1 MAKSFYPPLILSA
14 SSRVHSTFLT
24 KAELPTQSFHRL
36 QETFPSA
43 SEVGYALAPSQGPMR
58 VPFAFVASG
67 LLAISLPAGVGVA
80 QTAIDSQRVTFRAGA
95 DSTLLKGQLKGD
107 QTIDY
112 KLRAG
117 AGQTLT
123 VELKGSNVQNYFNV
137 MAAGTDTALFIGS
150 SSGNR
155 FRGPLPSDGD
165 VRVRVYLMRP
175 AARRNESSTYSLKAR
190 ISGAP
195 LAPVPASR
203 DALIPGTPY
212 HASADVPCG
221 SGSSGKAARCKAS
234 VIRRANNSATVVVM
248 NPEGQKRQFLFVKG
262 KAVAS
267 DQPEKLSVQRRGD
280 VSVLLL
286 GENFERY
293 EIVDALVVG
302 G

>member
-1 MAKSFYPPLILSA
+1 MRAPLA
-14 SSRVHSTFLT
+14 
-24 KAELPTQSFHRL
+24 
-36 QETFPSA
+36 
-43 SEVGYALAPSQGPMR
+43 
-58 VPFAFVASG
+58 FAAAG
-67 LLAISLPAGVGVA
+67 LLAISLPAGVGLA
-80 QTAIDSQRVTFRAGA
+80 QPAIESQRVTFRAGA
-95 DSTLLKGQLKGD
+95 DSTLLTGQLKGD

-123 VELKGSNVQNYFNV
+123 VELKGSNPQNYFNV
-137 MAAGTDTALFIGS
+137 MAAGADTALFIGS

-175 AARRNESSTYSLKAR
+175 AARRNESSTYSLKVG

-195 LAPVPASR
+195 LATVPASR
-203 DALIPGTPY
+203 DALIPGTPF
-212 HASADVPCG
+212 HASADVPCS
-221 SGSSGKAARCKAS
+221 SGSSGKAASCKAS
-234 VIRRANNSATVVVM
+234 VIRRANNGATVVVM

-267 DQPEKLSVQRRGD
+267 DQPEKLTVQRRGD
-280 VSVLLL
+280 VSVLVL
-286 GENFERY
+286 GENVERY
-293 EIVDALVVG
+293 EIIDALVVG

>member
-1 MAKSFYPPLILSA
+1 
-14 SSRVHSTFLT
+14 
-24 KAELPTQSFHRL
+24 
-36 QETFPSA
+36 
-43 SEVGYALAPSQGPMR
+43 MR
-58 VPFAFVASG
+58 APFAFAAAG
-67 LLAISLPAGVGVA
+67 LLSISLPAAGALAQVA
-80 QTAIDSQRVTFRAGA
+80 IESQRVTFRAGA

-123 VELKGSNVQNYFNV
+123 VELKGSNPQNYFNV
-137 MAAGTDTALFIGS
+137 MAAGTDNALFIGS

-155 FRGPLPSDGD
+155 FSGLLPSDGD

-175 AARRNESSTYSLKAR
+175 AARRNETSTYSLKVG
-190 ISGAP
+190 IGGAP

-212 HASADVPCG
+212 HASADVPCV
-221 SGSSGKAARCKAS
+221 SGSSGKAS
-234 VIRRANNSATVVVM
+234 VIRRANTSATVVVT
-248 NPEGQKRQFLFVKG
+248 NPEGQKRQVLFVKG
-262 KAVAS
+262 QAVAT
-267 DQPEKLSVQRRGD
+267 DQPEKLTVQRRGD

>member
-1 MAKSFYPPLILSA
+1 MRDPLALVAAGIL
-14 SSRVHSTFLT
+14 V
-24 KAELPTQSFHRL
+24 
-36 QETFPSA
+36 
-43 SEVGYALAPSQGPMR
+43 M
-58 VPFAFVASG
+58 
-67 LLAISLPAGVGVA
+67 SLPAGAGLA
-80 QTAIDSQRVTFRAGA
+80 QPAIEGQKVMFRAGA
-95 DSTLLKGQLKGD
+95 DSALLTGQIKGE

-112 KLRAG
+112 ILRAG

-123 VELKGSNVQNYFNV
+123 VELKGSNPQNYINV
-137 MAAGTDTALFIGS
+137 MAAGTDNALFIGS

-155 FRGPLPSDGD
+155 FRGLLPSDGD

-175 AARRNESSTYSLKAR
+175 AARRKETSAYTLNVGIGGT
-190 ISGAP
+190 P

-212 HASADVPCG
+212 HASAEVPCG
-221 SGSSGKAARCKAS
+221 SGSSGKAARCQAF
-234 VIRRANNSATVVVM
+234 VLRRANNSATVVVT

-267 DQPEKLSVQRRGD
+267 DQPEKLAVQRRGD
-280 VSVLLL
+280 TSVLHL
-286 GENFERY
+286 GENFESY

>member
-1 MAKSFYPPLILSA
+1 M
-14 SSRVHSTFLT
+14 LT
-24 KAELPTQSFHRL
+24 PKR
-36 QETFPSA
+36 
-43 SEVGYALAPSQGPMR
+43 PMR
-58 VPFAFVASG
+58 APLALVAAG
-67 LLAISLPAGVGVA
+67 LLAISLPAGGGVA
-80 QTAIDSQRVTFRAGA
+80 QPAIESQRVTFRAGA

-107 QTIDY
+107 QTVDY

-123 VELKGSNVQNYFNV
+123 VELKGSNPQNYFNV
-137 MAAGTDTALFIGS
+137 MAAGTDNALFIGS

-155 FRGPLPSDGD
+155 FRGLLPSDGD
-165 VRVRVYLMRP
+165 VSVRVYLMRP
-175 AARRNESSTYSLKAR
+175 AARRNETSAYSLKLG
-190 ISGAP
+190 IGGAP

-212 HASADVPCG
+212 HASAEVPCVF
-221 SGSSGKAARCKAS
+221 GSSGKTARCKAF
-234 VIRRANNSATVVVM
+234 VIRRANNSGTVVVTS
-248 NPEGQKRQFLFVKG
+248 PEGQKRQFLFVKG

-280 VSVLLL
+280 VSVLSL

>member
-1 MAKSFYPPLILSA
+1 
-14 SSRVHSTFLT
+14 
-24 KAELPTQSFHRL
+24 
-36 QETFPSA
+36 
-43 SEVGYALAPSQGPMR
+43 
-58 VPFAFVASG
+58 VA
-67 LLAISLPAGVGVA
+67 IE
-80 QTAIDSQRVTFRAGA
+80 SQRVTFRAGA

-107 QTIDY
+107 QTVDY

-123 VELKGSNVQNYFNV
+123 VELKGSNLQNYFNV
-137 MAAGTDTALFIGS
+137 MAAGTDNDNALFIGS

-155 FRGPLPSDGD
+155 FSGFLPSDGD

-175 AARRNESSTYSLKAR
+175 AARRNETSTYSLKVG
-190 ISGAP
+190 IGGVP
-195 LAPVPASR
+195 LASLPASR

-212 HASADVPCG
+212 HASAQVPCV
-221 SGSSGKAARCKAS
+221 SGSSGKAASCKAS
-234 VIRRANNSATVVVM
+234 VIRRANNSATVVVT

>member
-1 MAKSFYPPLILSA
+1 M
-14 SSRVHSTFLT
+14 R
-24 KAELPTQSFHRL
+24 
-36 QETFPSA
+36 
-43 SEVGYALAPSQGPMR
+43 API
-58 VPFAFVASG
+58 AFVAAG
-67 LLAISLPAGVGVA
+67 LLASCLPAADALAQVA
-80 QTAIDSQRVTFRAGA
+80 IESQRVTFPARAA
-95 DSTLLKGQLKGD
+95 STLLKGQLKGD
-107 QTIDY
+107 QTVDY
-112 KLRAG
+112 NLRAG

-123 VELKGSNVQNYFNV
+123 VELKGSNPQNYFNV
-137 MAAGTDTALFIGS
+137 MAAGTDNAMFIGS
-150 SSGNR
+150 STGNR
-155 FRGPLPSDGD
+155 FRSLLPSDGD

-175 AARRNESSTYSLKAR
+175 AARRHETSTYSLNVG

-212 HASADVPCG
+212 HASADVACVF
-221 SGSSGKAARCKAS
+221 GSSGKATRCKAS
-234 VIRRANNSATVVVM
+234 VIRRTNNSGTVVVT

-262 KAVAS
+262 NAVAS

-286 GENFERY
+286 GENVERY